1 MGDDVPLSVR
11 LKHRLY
17 DPNSAL
23 STRLRK
29 ELERE
34 QSEEADAQ
42 QEEED
47 EEDEEDEEGEDAGQQ
62 ATRPASS
69 RVTSWAKSFFDCADP
84 ARRKCLLPVEQEL
97 SNKHHRR

>member
-42 QEEED
+42 QE
-47 EEDEEDEEGEDAGQQ
+47 EEDEEGEDAGQQ